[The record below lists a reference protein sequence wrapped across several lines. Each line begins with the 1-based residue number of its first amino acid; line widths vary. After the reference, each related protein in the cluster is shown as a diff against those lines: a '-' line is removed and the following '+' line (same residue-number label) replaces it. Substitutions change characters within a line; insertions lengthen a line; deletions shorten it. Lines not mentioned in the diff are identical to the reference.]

1 LVRGQTCVAE
11 SDNGN
16 GEIVAVDYG
25 DIIEGLAI
33 ASIEGEFGECYWRLT
48 LCALVLCLVNA
59 ESCVPHSC
67 LTIDRSST
75 VSSSTSRSTS
85 LRGAFGV
92 ETAVR
97 SSPHTT
103 LPIARYGLILA
114 RARRE
119 FKPLRLRPCTA
130 LGHDSGIYGFSA
142 LVRNDQ
148 RHACLAVL
156 SNGDLLFHVVD
167 GSGRRRKERKERKGQ
182 SESQQL
188 HDALVEKA
196 VVYQKL

>member
-1 LVRGQTCVAE
+1 MVRGKICVAE
-11 SDNGN
+11 SDYGN

-33 ASIEGEFGECYWRLT
+33 ASVESELGKCNWCLT
-48 LCALVLCLVNA
+48 LCVLVHGLLSA
-59 ESCVPHSC
+59 ESCAPHSC
-67 LTIDRSST
+67 LTIDCSST

-85 LRGAFGV
+85 LRGSFGV

-114 RARRE
+114 RTRR
-119 FKPLRLRPCTA
+119 KLKTLRLRPCTA
-130 LGHDSGIYGFSA
+130 LSHDPGIYGLSA

-148 RHACLAVL
+148 RHARLAVL

-167 GSGRRRKERKERKGQ
+167 GGGRRRKERKG
-182 SESQQL
+182 
-188 HDALVEKA
+188 
-196 VVYQKL
+196 